1 MTAPGDIVRKV
12 FRRFSKSTDRNTI
25 TTMRMLRTSL
35 MRLFVF
41 MGGVRCVGELSQIE
55 LVFSN

>member
-1 MTAPGDIVRKV
+1 MTAPGEIVRKV

-41 MGGVRCVGELSQIE
+41 MVGIRWVGELSQIE
-55 LVFSN
+55 IVFSN